1 MHLPWIQKLK
11 INIKPFLN
19 DLMMN
24 EWRGSL
30 KVLCQLPTPGQDG
43 VRPAKSKQISFK
55 ILGNL
60 LSSIFTV

>member
-11 INIKPFLN
+11 IIIKPFLN

-30 KVLCQLPTPGQDG
+30 KVLGQLPTPGQDV
-43 VRPAKSKQISFK
+43 VRPAKSNR
-55 ILGNL
+55 L
-60 LSSIFTV
+60 V